1 MKDPYEILGISPTAS
16 DEEVKAAYRALARKY
31 HPDNFDD
38 SNPLKELATEKMQE
52 INQAYDEILCMRQ
65 ASSKGAKSSG
75 CSGADD
81 TYTSGSSDL
90 YNEIRNKI
98 NRGRIIDAE
107 NLLRAVPEDE
117 RIAEWHYLISLV
129 LFKRGRV
136 NDAMRELELA
146 CMMDPSNIE
155 YQKAKQMF
163 NTTSNG
169 YGSTYYGDNGSSSSC
184 CSSSS
189 SDDVCNT
196 CLHLALCD
204 CICECLGGDLIPCL

>member
-65 ASSKGAKSSG
+65 ASSKGEKSSG
-75 CSGADD
+75 FSEADD

-98 NRGRIIDAE
+98 NRGRIIEAE